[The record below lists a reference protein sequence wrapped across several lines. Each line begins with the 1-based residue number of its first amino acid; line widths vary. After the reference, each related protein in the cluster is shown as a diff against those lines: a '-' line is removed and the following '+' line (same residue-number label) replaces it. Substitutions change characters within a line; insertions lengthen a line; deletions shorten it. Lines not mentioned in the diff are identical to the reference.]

1 MRQCGPQHLL
11 LTCAFAEAGVD
22 ASNLNRHM
30 RLGAQSAMRYKL
42 LQKKESFL
50 GLCFAPDWDSY

>member
-1 MRQCGPQHLL
+1 L

-30 RLGAQSAMRYKL
+30 RLGAQSAMRHKL